1 MNVLNVPQDGLGAI
15 AFRPSLHAAGFFLMV
30 NSHTIP
36 PTVQAKTLRIFFIG
50 APCPVLYKMYSY
62 SSHFN
67 CLSSQ
72 PHSLSFG
79 HHCCLL
85 TGLLAPP
92 QHIRC
97 ALVGSQI
104 VLFLCSKPSSGFLSL
119 SKSRPSP
126 TVTSRS
132 PTVWPRLPSSPS
144 SPTPS

>member
-50 APCPVLYKMYSY
+50 APCPVLYKMCSY
-62 SSHFN
+62 STHFN
-67 CLSSQ
+67 CLSSR

-97 ALVGSQI
+97 ALVERQR
-104 VLFLCSKPSSGFLSL
+104 KPDCVISLLQALQWLSL
-119 SKSRPSP
+119 SLQVKTKPHGD
-126 TVTSRS
+126 
-132 PTVWPRLPSSPS
+132 L
-144 SPTPS
+144 